1 MGLTPPCST
10 IKFNPVAAISCVL
23 IPPMHALTI
32 AASVS
37 RELVQFGSTL
47 ALGARSYRFKSYI
60 LDHMRMITQAVEGNG
75 LENRQQVNSLAKVR
89 ILHHPP
95 LFLFI

>member
-1 MGLTPPCST
+1 MR
-10 IKFNPVAAISCVL
+10 FVAVAITFIV
-23 IPPMHALTI
+23 AL
-32 AASVS
+32 V

-47 ALGARSYRFKSYI
+47 ALGARSHRFKSYI

-75 LENRQQVNSLAKVR
+75 LENRQRVNSPAKVQ

-95 LFLFI
+95 LFCLSRLPPFT